1 MRQLRRKYCT
11 YVLMYVHICVQ
22 AFNCN
27 PLVNPLKISEIVLMF
42 NPNIEEYLKKLNLSL
57 NEYFLL
63 KIIN

>member
-1 MRQLRRKYCT
+1 
-11 YVLMYVHICVQ
+11 MYVHICVQ

-57 NEYFLL
+57 NEKFLL